1 MEFKG
6 IEQFDY
12 LEKGIFSFIPK
23 QAYRIKKTELW
34 WVVLQR
40 PNKHPSTLFLS
51 LEGCFCVGYYLPR
64 RC

>member
-34 WVVLQR
+34 MVFRKEVAL
-40 PNKHPSTLFLS
+40 KIVIS
-51 LEGCFCVGYYLPR
+51 
-64 RC
+64 